1 MEQYLNDLNKIYGN
15 QGMNNR
21 KSFAF
26 TDDPSLPNRTSCNEK
41 CYDSC
46 PIAPCSTMA
55 TEGERFNCGV
65 NEFAYKNEAI
75 FYALMIEFAMIGLG
89 CAWLMAKHVGR

>member
-1 MEQYLNDLNKIYGN
+1 MKKYLEHLNKIYGN
-15 QGMNNR
+15 QGMYNR
-21 KSFAF
+21 KDYSF
-26 TDDPSLPNRTSCNEK
+26 TDDQSLPNRTSCNDK

-46 PIAPCSTMA
+46 PIAPCSTMPSPL
-55 TEGERFNCGV
+55 NCRI

-89 CAWLMAKHVGR
+89 FAWLMAKHVGK

>member
-1 MEQYLNDLNKIYGN
+1 MKNYLENLNKMYGN
-15 QGMNNR
+15 QGMYERNQYY
-21 KSFAF
+21 
-26 TDDPSLPNRTSCNEK
+26 DQLLPDRTITSKCKEQ

-46 PIAPCSTMA
+46 PITPCSGMPSPV
-55 TEGERFNCGV
+55 NCRI

-89 CAWLMAKHVGR
+89 FAWLMAKHVGK